1 MGGVTIVRAPDRD
14 EAVAWGKKLAAA
26 VGLPV
31 EVRGF
36 QG

>member
-1 MGGVTIVRAPDRD
+1 VGGVTIGRAADRD
-14 EAVAWGKKLAAA
+14 EAIAWGKKLAAA

-31 EVRGF
+31 GVRGF